1 MPTPHLLEFVF
12 CIMFVL
18 TADLL
23 SAQTKVEFRK
33 GYYIGQDG
41 NRVDGFLAYKPNKGR
56 IVHYLRN
63 ENAQPEKIKAKHLTG
78 FVIDKDSFAIIS
90 DFFVEGVYTDLIRVR
105 KPDIAKVTEIGPVI
119 LYQCHYFEV
128 LSTSAYVSPTG
139 GTQTMRDERQQ
150 ETMIPVYILRRKDSP
165 LLQSVPESQAS
176 FNKVMSK
183 YFEDD
188 PNLAEEIANGKYAN
202 RTTPELVRRFNN
214 NTQ

>member
-1 MPTPHLLEFVF
+1 MIISNPIGRSKIFISFFLVFLSNLLYSQDKVKFWKG
-12 CIMFVL
+12 CYY
-18 TADLL
+18 
-23 SAQTKVEFRK
+23 TKA
-33 GYYIGQDG
+33 GYQI
-41 NRVDGFLAYKPNKGR
+41 NGFLAFKPNARR
-56 IVHYLRN
+56 IVLYAPN
-63 ENAQPEKIKAKHLTG
+63 EHAQPERIKARRLSG

-90 DFFVEGVYTDLIRVR
+90 DFFVEGVYQDRIWAR
-105 KPDIAKVTEIGPVI
+105 KPDVAKVLEVGSVN
-119 LYQCHYFEV
+119 LYLCHYIE
-128 LSTSAYVSPTG
+128 STTEMIGHSSNSTFHR
-139 GTQTMRDERQQ
+139 RDYSI
-150 ETMIPVYILRRKDSP
+150 IPVYVLRRKDSP